1 MEEEI
6 HGGFYE
12 IGAYRHNVRR
22 YKEGIEQLND
32 IQSMLKVTFIVNQ
45 SVVFSI
51 WESSL
56 ASEAFLITKDLFV

>member
-32 IQSMLKVTFIVNQ
+32 IQSMLKVTNLL
-45 SVVFSI
+45 STN
-51 WESSL
+51 L
-56 ASEAFLITKDLFV
+56 